1 MEKSSIED
9 IQKFLTVHRTQ
20 FYESAK
26 FATLTGQPVPSDTRA
41 WSQILVSLLSGIRG
55 QDRAKGPD
63 FKDGSDVKAANTWLA
78 IDTPR
83 FNGCLPC
90 GRTSVKSNI
99 GESVDSLQK
108 EPYLY
113 FALWDTEEVTKIDR
127 CRVWVVRPFQ
137 DALFKEMAREWYAAR
152 AAGIIKSDNFQ
163 LHPPRNKNNDVLKN
177 TYGTFSYPKLL
188 DAVWDGLRKTYEVSV
203 HSEVLI
209 NGVCT

>member
-1 MEKSSIED
+1 M
-9 IQKFLTVHRTQ
+9 
-20 FYESAK
+20 
-26 FATLTGQPVPSDTRA
+26 
-41 WSQILVSLLSGIRG
+41 LSGIRG
-55 QDRAKGPD
+55 QDRGKGPD

-113 FALWDTEEVTKIDR
+113 FALWDTEEVSKADR

-137 DALFKEMAREWYAAR
+137 DALFKEMAREWYEAR

-188 DAVWDGLRKTYEVSV
+188 EAVWDDTKMSIKQVFSMMYWYMESVSSECRKIPLAIKKFRCITIIKETP
-203 HSEVLI
+203 
-209 NGVCT
+209 NA